1 MNESNKL
8 IKLSSI
14 LNLILGI
21 FCYKIPF
28 YREILLFTGFILF
41 IISNEENLLRHKNN
55 LLKIAI
61 ILLPFNFLSSII
73 ILFSNDKITKNSQNI
88 NGINAPPKV
97 LKEVDKETKKI
108 DILLK
113 LGIGMIFTSGI
124 LFVTTSW
131 DFISNPIKAFALI
144 FLGLLFLVLSAFSE
158 KKLNIYKTTYT
169 YWLLSMIFF
178 LLSIVGMEYFGI
190 FGNYLT
196 YKGLGKHL
204 AYTITYLVI
213 TGLTYATY
221 LKFPKKYLIYIVYI
235 SITST
240 IYTILRQIGL
250 SPLFTILSLS
260 IITLVINIIAKKDSS
275 LEKYSN
281 ILSYLLL
288 PLYCKNL
295 TGETDSLILVTGF
308 INILNHY
315 YLLINNQGE
324 RIDYLSLII
333 SHIFLFVSAYVL
345 SIPTECINLIVVL
358 SLTVN
363 IVLVKFNILKV
374 RKLASEFNFVFYSFS
389 TLFIYLSTLYL
400 ETDNTTS
407 FTLLISAI
415 YLFTTI
421 ISSRKIVNSNEIKS
435 SSTIEPLAILFV
447 IISLHNFDFINK
459 VITETGIIVITTII
473 YTFIHLLLKN
483 QKQKNVYIISIII
496 GTVISLT
503 SIYYLENFEALLLLI
518 PSIYLFYNNYTYSK
532 DSKPKLSI
540 SYIILMLTVYCLL
553 NVTNILSLSSIT
565 SSIIFILIL
574 TIAIILGKIDNLK
587 IINYILITIPL
598 FNIVNEIE
606 MYSTLKLIMESLISL
621 YITFLLVKF
630 IFKTKDS
637 KNIFAIIGIL
647 VSLASVFFETDILV
661 GLYVGIVGL
670 IILMIG
676 YKDKELGTLF
686 PTGIIIT
693 IANIIYQLNQLW
705 GEIPFW
711 LYLLIGGLSIIVFVT
726 YKELRKNKEKKDTY
740 LH

>member
-1 MNESNKL
+1 M
-8 IKLSSI
+8 
-14 LNLILGI
+14 
-21 FCYKIPF
+21 
-28 YREILLFTGFILF
+28 
-41 IISNEENLLRHKNN
+41 
-55 LLKIAI
+55 
-61 ILLPFNFLSSII
+61 
-73 ILFSNDKITKNSQNI
+73 FSNDKITKNSQNI

-374 RKLASEFNFVFYSFS
+374 RK
-389 TLFIYLSTLYL
+389 
-400 ETDNTTS
+400 
-407 FTLLISAI
+407 
-415 YLFTTI
+415 
-421 ISSRKIVNSNEIKS
+421 
-435 SSTIEPLAILFV
+435 
-447 IISLHNFDFINK
+447 
-459 VITETGIIVITTII
+459 
-473 YTFIHLLLKN
+473 
-483 QKQKNVYIISIII
+483 
-496 GTVISLT
+496 
-503 SIYYLENFEALLLLI
+503 
-518 PSIYLFYNNYTYSK
+518 
-532 DSKPKLSI
+532 
-540 SYIILMLTVYCLL
+540 
-553 NVTNILSLSSIT
+553 
-565 SSIIFILIL
+565 
-574 TIAIILGKIDNLK
+574 
-587 IINYILITIPL
+587 
-598 FNIVNEIE
+598 
-606 MYSTLKLIMESLISL
+606 
-621 YITFLLVKF
+621 
-630 IFKTKDS
+630 
-637 KNIFAIIGIL
+637 
-647 VSLASVFFETDILV
+647 
-661 GLYVGIVGL
+661 
-670 IILMIG
+670 
-676 YKDKELGTLF
+676 
-686 PTGIIIT
+686 
-693 IANIIYQLNQLW
+693 
-705 GEIPFW
+705 
-711 LYLLIGGLSIIVFVT
+711 
-726 YKELRKNKEKKDTY
+726 
-740 LH
+740 